1 LKSNMAARVHNVFS
15 LAEILKIFLS
25 ETTKSIELWLCRND
39 RTTDAYPWQKLTWPM
54 ARWAKKIFQYLEDW
68 RCRIVFINKIIS
80 IFISLEVFFHISD
93 SKKKRTALLAYLPTL
108 FFKIVCG
115 NIWIYLKTLQHVF
128 LIWHFNEI
136 MILNFLF
143 FLESEM
149 WKKTSKIMQTHKL
162 IN

>member
-1 LKSNMAARVHNVFS
+1 MTQIEIWLCYIIQDVFIYVNHLRNGDKVCQWFS
-15 LAEILKIFLS
+15 QSTLVSSINKTDCHDITEILLKVALN
-25 ETTKSIELWLCRND
+25 T
-39 RTTDAYPWQKLTWPM
+39 
-54 ARWAKKIFQYLEDW
+54 
-68 RCRIVFINKIIS
+68 IN
-80 IFISLEVFFHISD
+80 
-93 SKKKRTALLAYLPTL
+93 TNPALLAYLPTL

-149 WKKTSKIMQTHKL
+149 WKKTSNDINMLL
-162 IN
+162 ILFIKTILHLQSSKYWNIFLAHLAICHVSFCHG